1 MIPIETRPVRDC
13 TLTVPGSKSYTHRL
27 LIAAALSEGRCTLT
41 NALRSEDT
49 DLTLGALR
57 QMGIEIT
64 THGTTLE
71 VHGRGGRFGPATE
84 PIHLGN
90 SGTSMRLLI
99 STACLGEG
107 EYLLTGTPRMQERP
121 VQPLIDA
128 LTQMG
133 ARVECINGTGCPPV
147 RIRGD
152 QTLGGKTA
160 IDCSVSS
167 QFLSSLLLAAP
178 RLPQGMDIRVVG
190 KAVSRPYI
198 DMTIEILERFGIHV
212 ARHDYA
218 RFTIPGGQTL
228 NPGQYAVEPDASNA
242 SYFWAI
248 GAISGRRIA
257 IEGIQ
262 SKSLQGDLGIVA
274 LFEAMGCRIS
284 RDDEGMSVQGGDL
297 RGIDAD
303 MGNMPDMVPTLAVVA
318 AFARGTTIIRNVAH
332 LRAKECDRLA
342 AVMTELGRMG
352 IETHTDGNDLSIVG
366 GAPRGAEIETYD
378 DHRIAMSFAVAGLL
392 AEGTRIR
399 NEGCVA
405 KSFPDFWHVFDQ
417 VTRE

>member
-1 MIPIETRPVRDC
+1 MIPIEKRTVRDS

-57 QMGIEIT
+57 QMGIEIA
-64 THGTTLE
+64 THGTTIE
-71 VHGRGGRFGPATE
+71 IHGRSGRFRPATE

-107 EYLLTGTPRMQERP
+107 DYLLTGTPRMQERP

-128 LTQMG
+128 LTQIG
-133 ARVECINGTGCPPV
+133 AEVESINGTGCPPV
-147 RIRGD
+147 RIWGGD
-152 QTLGGKTA
+152 ALGGEA
-160 IDCSVSS
+160 SIDCSVSS

-178 RLPQGMDIRVVG
+178 RLPLGMDIRVVG
-190 KAVSRPYI
+190 QAVSRPYI
-198 DMTIEILERFGIHV
+198 DMTIEILNRFGVQV
-212 ARHDYA
+212 ARQDYA
-218 RFTIPGGQTL
+218 RFTVPGDQAL
-228 NPGQYAVEPDASNA
+228 KPGRYAVEPDASNA

-248 GAISGRRIA
+248 GAISGRRITV
-257 IEGIQ
+257 EGIQ
-262 SKSLQGDLGIVA
+262 RKSLQGDLGIVA
-274 LFEAMGCRIS
+274 LFEAMGCQIS
-284 RDDEGMSVQGGDL
+284 RDDEGLSVQGGAL

-318 AFARGTTIIRNVAH
+318 AFARGTTVIRNVAH

-352 IETHTDGNDLSIVG
+352 IETQTDGNDLTILG
-366 GAPRGAEIETYD
+366 GTPRGAEIETYD
-378 DHRIAMSFAVAGLL
+378 DHRIAMSFAVAGLG

-399 NEGCVA
+399 NERCVQ

>member
-1 MIPIETRPVRDC
+1 MIPIEKRTVRDS

-57 QMGIEIT
+57 QMGIEIA
-64 THGTTLE
+64 THGTTIE
-71 VHGRGGRFGPATE
+71 IHGRSGRFRPATE

-107 EYLLTGTPRMQERP
+107 DYLLTGTPRMQERP

-128 LTQMG
+128 LTQIG
-133 ARVECINGTGCPPV
+133 AEVESINGTGCPPV
-147 RIRGD
+147 RIWGGD
-152 QTLGGKTA
+152 ALGGEA
-160 IDCSVSS
+160 SIDCSVSS

-178 RLPQGMDIRVVG
+178 RLPLGMDIRVVG
-190 KAVSRPYI
+190 QTVSRPYI
-198 DMTIEILERFGIHV
+198 DMTIEILNRFGVQV
-212 ARHDYA
+212 ARQDYVH
-218 RFTIPGGQTL
+218 FTVPGDQAL
-228 NPGQYAVEPDASNA
+228 KPGRYAVEPDASNA

-248 GAISGRRIA
+248 GAISGRRITV
-257 IEGIQ
+257 EGIQ
-262 SKSLQGDLGIVA
+262 RKSLQGDLGIVA
-274 LFEAMGCRIS
+274 LFEAMGCQIS
-284 RDDEGMSVQGGDL
+284 RDDEGLSVQGGAL

-318 AFARGTTIIRNVAH
+318 AFARGTTVIRNVAH

-352 IETHTDGNDLSIVG
+352 IETQTDGNDLTILG
-366 GAPRGAEIETYD
+366 GTPRGAEIETYD
-378 DHRIAMSFAVAGLL
+378 DHRIAMSFAVAGLG

-399 NEGCVA
+399 NERCVQ